1 MQTFTRIP
9 ISITFIRSITLTAVC
24 TLGLSLSVH
33 AQNQRPLEEIR
44 MDSRFYIS
52 GKVMS
57 RITIPHPS

>member
-33 AQNQRPLEEIR
+33 AQNQRPL
-44 MDSRFYIS
+44 
-52 GKVMS
+52 
-57 RITIPHPS
+57 